1 VMIGRTHLT
10 HDLLPTDYG
19 RNLTIS
25 KTPRFARL
33 IRVGAPNRLR
43 GELWETCS
51 GSLYLRFMNQG
62 LYDRLLEENKNK
74 SSLSLEEIE
83 KDLNR

>member
-1 VMIGRTHLT
+1 
-10 HDLLPTDYG
+10 
-19 RNLTIS
+19 
-25 KTPRFARL
+25 
-33 IRVGAPNRLR
+33 
-43 GELWETCS
+43 
-51 GSLYLRFMNQG
+51 MNQG